1 MLICV
6 IRDNLF
12 TQQNMRSKKQKFFL
26 FLKIL
31 IAFLLFFVA
40 GIYFFRDVL
49 LQKGIAKATSK
60 FDTNYKCT
68 FSVQKA
74 RFDGI
79 SSIELDQICLV
90 PKAADTL
97 FSIEKVKTK
106 INVFQLITGDIQLQ
120 NLEVKNGFIQL
131 VKNEKGRNF
140 DAFLKKEKNN
150 DVNEKKNYAK
160 LAYRLLSKALNL
172 VPTEMQLEDVSLR
185 MNDLGIKVNIQL
197 PKLQLKNH
205 QLQTNINVTE
215 NEFSQTWNI
224 SGYANPR
231 DKKVDVRIYNK
242 DTSKIQLP
250 YIYKRFG
257 LKSGFKN
264 VHLKLDKFDLEGDE
278 LHLDGLVSVADFTIN
293 HPKIAKK
300 DVILKTASFDY
311 HFLLGSNFVSIDS
324 TSSAQIN
331 NIKLKPFAEYNTEED
346 TLYKLKILI
355 PKMKAQDFISSL
367 PDGLFTHFT
376 GMETEGIFEYKLNFK
391 YNKNKPNALV
401 FESKLNKENLKIVK
415 YGEANLNKLNEEF
428 VYRAI
433 ENNVLQRPILVGNSN
448 PNFTPLDQIS
458 PYLQKC
464 VLTSEDP
471 SFFSHRGFITEAF
484 KQSITKNIRTKKFSR
499 GASTISMQLVKNV
512 FLTREKT
519 LSRKL
524 EEILLVY
531 LLENNRIASKERML
545 EVYFN
550 VIEWGPN
557 VYGIGEASAFYF
569 QKKPIDLTLKECLF
583 LASIV
588 PKPKKFMY
596 QFDNEGKL
604 KSFANKHEEFM
615 SKLMLRRGLLTSE
628 DTIGQQIPISISGR
642 ARTHMKFKVQD
653 SIAVD
658 SLFIDFD

>member
-1 MLICV
+1 
-6 IRDNLF
+6 
-12 TQQNMRSKKQKFFL
+12 MRSKKQKIFL

-31 IAFLLFFVA
+31 IVFLLFSLA

-49 LQKGIAKATSK
+49 LQKVISKATSK
-60 FDTNYKCT
+60 FDTDYNCN
-68 FSVQKA
+68 FSVQKVN
-74 RFDGI
+74 FDGI
-79 SSIELDQICLV
+79 SSIELNNIILV
-90 PKAADTL
+90 PKEADTL
-97 FSIEKVKTK
+97 FSVEKIKTK

-150 DVNEKKNYAK
+150 DVNEKRNYAK

-172 VPTEMQLEDVSLR
+172 VPTEMQLENISLR
-185 MNDLGIKVNIQL
+185 MDDLGIKVTMHL
-197 PKLQLKNH
+197 PELQLKNH

-215 NEFSQTWNI
+215 NEFSQTWNV
-224 SGYANPR
+224 SGFVDPR
-231 DKKVDVRIYNK
+231 AKKADVRIYNN

-257 LKSGFKN
+257 FKSGFKN
-264 VHLKLDKFDLEGDE
+264 VHLKLDKLDLESNE
-278 LHLDGLVSVADFTIN
+278 LHLDGLVSIEDFTIN
-293 HPKIAKK
+293 HPKISKK
-300 DVILKTASFDY
+300 DVLLKTASFDY

-331 NIKLKPFAEYNTEED
+331 NIKLQPFAEYNTEED
-346 TLYKLKILI
+346 TIYKLKVLI

-376 GMETEGIFEYKLNFK
+376 GMETEGNFDYKLNFK

-433 ENNVLQRPILVGNSN
+433 ENNVLQRPVLVGDSN
-448 PNFTPLDQIS
+448 PNFTPLEQIS
-458 PYLQKC
+458 TYLQKC

-471 SFFSHRGFITEAF
+471 SFFSHRGFINEAF

-596 QFDNEGKL
+596 QFDDEGKL

-615 SKLMLRRGLLTSE
+615 SKLMLRRGLLTPD

-642 ARTHMKFKVQD
+642 ARTYMKFKVKD
-653 SIAVD
+653 SIPVD
-658 SLFIDFD
+658 SLFTDFDFN